1 MPQTPIIDKFS
12 KPLTKMADDR
22 KNTIEVTP
30 KKPEADIEE
39 KNLSQSLAELFP
51 DINEVLEE
59 DKKNEGNQDV
69 IENLEE
75 ILSDIERKSP
85 FEFEFFTGG
94 KNKKFDGFMRGATLS
109 PDNLEFLDFL
119 QSDQCKQIF
128 IENKLKIN
136 VESGNIYYDNTDT
149 NEGIL
154 DFIFN
159 QQNPVTGDIPYN
171 FTYGDSYK
179 IYFNWLITGFDSY
192 KKAKLDILRFKN
204 AKYLFYCFNNFLS
217 ESNVQVKK
225 NQT

>member
-1 MPQTPIIDKFS
+1 
-12 KPLTKMADDR
+12 
-22 KNTIEVTP
+22 
-30 KKPEADIEE
+30 
-39 KNLSQSLAELFP
+39 
-51 DINEVLEE
+51 
-59 DKKNEGNQDV
+59 
-69 IENLEE
+69 
-75 ILSDIERKSP
+75 
-85 FEFEFFTGG
+85 
-94 KNKKFDGFMRGATLS
+94 MRRAALS
-109 PDNLEFLDFL
+109 PSNLEFLDFL
-119 QSDQCKQIF
+119 QIF

-136 VESGNIYYDNTDT
+136 TESDNIYYDNTDT

>member
-1 MPQTPIIDKFS
+1 M
-12 KPLTKMADDR
+12 
-22 KNTIEVTP
+22 
-30 KKPEADIEE
+30 
-39 KNLSQSLAELFP
+39 AELFP

-75 ILSDIERKSP
+75 ILSNIDRETP

-94 KNKKFDGFMRGATLS
+94 KNKKFDELMQDAALS
-109 PDNLEFLDFL
+109 PDNLEFLEFL

-136 VESGNIYYDNTDT
+136 VESSNIYYDNTDT

-159 QQNPVTGDIPYN
+159 QQNPVTGDIDLKIKDFFNSYLLILTVFNIGNLKTINSSPLT
-171 FTYGDSYK
+171 FTSK
-179 IYFNWLITGFDSY
+179 S
-192 KKAKLDILRFKN
+192 
-204 AKYLFYCFNNFLS
+204 FLS
-217 ESNVQVKK
+217 LGESGVKVIFASVGLK
-225 NQT
+225 

>member
-1 MPQTPIIDKFS
+1 
-12 KPLTKMADDR
+12 
-22 KNTIEVTP
+22 
-30 KKPEADIEE
+30 
-39 KNLSQSLAELFP
+39 
-51 DINEVLEE
+51 
-59 DKKNEGNQDV
+59 
-69 IENLEE
+69 
-75 ILSDIERKSP
+75 
-85 FEFEFFTGG
+85 
-94 KNKKFDGFMRGATLS
+94 MRRAALS
-109 PDNLEFLDFL
+109 PNNLEFLEFL

-136 VESGNIYYDNTDT
+136 VESSNIYYDNTDT